1 MAPKL
6 HTLSPVGENPVHSQE
21 IIRRDDRGLLEDF
34 VSQIKSWVAT
44 YTRDDSL
51 LSEVTVQSTI
61 NRPILT
67 EVIRNRQENLLVR
80 GFPLATHGFYSVP
93 DHNVWC
99 QNTALRHSRVLL
111 IDLADIL
118 HMKLSIDAIME
129 RNPVLTELYVKGFCI
144 NHDVES
150 TVP

>member
-1 MAPKL
+1 MTRKTF
-6 HTLSPVGENPVHSQE
+6 TLINERRVTQEQLSTHEQVGENPVHSQE

-93 DHNVWC
+93 
-99 QNTALRHSRVLL
+99 
-111 IDLADIL
+111 
-118 HMKLSIDAIME
+118 
-129 RNPVLTELYVKGFCI
+129 G
-144 NHDVES
+144 
-150 TVP
+150 